1 MNMFS
6 DRTAVMMDED
16 LAIFRNSV
24 GKFLDAHA
32 SPEHVLKWRKNKVV
46 DRELWTKAAEAG
58 LLGLSVPAEYGGA
71 GADFRFE
78 AVLIEELHYRGLE
91 CFGAPNHNAVIAPYI
106 VNFGTEEQKQ
116 RWLPKMCTGEL
127 IAGIAMTEPG
137 TGSDLRGIRTTARR
151 DGDHYVINGQKTF
164 ISNGM
169 TGNIFAVVCQTGD
182 SEAPQTSIIF
192 VETDKVQGFE
202 RGRNLDKL
210 GLEACDTLELF
221 FNDVRVP
228 VENLLGEAEG
238 LGMRQMMSK
247 LPQERLMISIQAAAA
262 IERALTETI
271 AYVKQR
277 RAFGKTI
284 MEFQNTQFKLAECKT
299 KGKIARV
306 FVDHCIDRHL
316 KGELDSETAS
326 MAKYWTT
333 ETQTEIIDECL
344 QLHGGYGY
352 MLEYPIAQMY
362 RDTRV
367 QKIYGGSNEI
377 MKVLIAR
384 GL

>member
-182 SEAPQTSIIF
+182 SGAPQTSIIF